1 MQYEVKCTDAKT
13 TVGAG
18 LEPGMS
24 SLTHNRNRRSILL
37 SHRLAPILIFSH
49 RSLDDQLHILHSVRR
64 ARKVTADKSN
74 VVSVKTAVCWRR
86 VLTIAALTP
95 DDIKMR
101 PLRGVNIPDVLHTDL
116 SPLAGRRVR
125 RRTNWDDCDVAS

>member
-1 MQYEVKCTDAKT
+1 M
-13 TVGAG
+13 
-18 LEPGMS
+18 
-24 SLTHNRNRRSILL
+24 
-37 SHRLAPILIFSH
+37 
-49 RSLDDQLHILHSVRR
+49 
-64 ARKVTADKSN
+64 
-74 VVSVKTAVCWRR
+74 KTAVCWRR

-125 RRTNWDDCDVAS
+125 RRTNWDDREAQLLRPDHAQRPHS